1 MIESKIET
9 VKYENGEIQ
18 RYQIVCGFAWKDLCF
33 AQGQFTRESFSELL
47 RMYRIFIAT
56 KNPTFYGAL
65 VTFHIP
71 DDIQSPFTSQTEFG
85 QVFDRQLAAAIGLR
99 RMVAEGSIR
108 KKGHSLQIDAPEI
121 RQFIERLEQ
130 EGWIGVAY
138 GEKEDEVS
146 IMPVGSD
153 LGYLSSIEP
162 RPQIVCNSHFFTMDL
177 FDCDSPYDIFGTPYG
192 MIIKDGIMSQP
203 PLNHREALMV
213 DMNGIPR
220 ITRPEVKDHEISIQG
235 KTFFHGRN
243 CTIYQRPE
251 VRQTPREAGLDVM
264 IIAEFLSERTDFGE
278 ECSLIDLPEVLL
290 SEQGGNGLHLG
301 RNRGIVGS
309 QIRMVAAGRG
319 NDEVV
324 AVVSEVHCNGGDY
337 RCGRVFEIYSHHAA
351 VCTGDLVHQA
361 AGFPEV
367 DVLGLLSHD
376 GKLSGGEAVVV
387 IERQTVLGF
396 HYYLCFSRIFNE
408 TITKKQKKLAFLL
421 IKRNSGRLKV
431 IGLKFQRL
439 NKTQKPVL
447 SHWFSCSRG
456 ERTRTFDILL
466 PKQAP

>member
-71 DDIQSPFTSQTEFG
+71 DDIPSPFSGQTEFG
-85 QVFDRQLAAAIGLR
+85 KVFDRQLAAAIGLR

-213 DMNGIPR
+213 DMDGIPR
-220 ITRPEVKDHEISIQG
+220 ITRPEIKDHEISIQG

-264 IIAEFLSERTDFGE
+264 I
-278 ECSLIDLPEVLL
+278 
-290 SEQGGNGLHLG
+290 
-301 RNRGIVGS
+301 VG
-309 QIRMVAAGRG
+309 
-319 NDEVV
+319 DEVV
-324 AVVSEVHCNGGDY
+324 AFHEGGEVRVPMNGFVLHTTENLVQEPSPVIYQGFDDILFGIQVGSSSVKDGIVSKGFESSFFDIYKDIVPYPPTLYPLDYGKARAPRMAICSDEDGDPAIVWAEGPSKLYYQKGIDSCGASLLELGEFCKGIGMVNALNLDGG
-337 RCGRVFEIYSHHAA
+337 GSAEIF
-351 VCTGDLVHQA
+351 T
-361 AGFPEV
+361 
-367 DVLGLLSHD
+367 D
-376 GKLSGGEAVVV
+376 GKLLLHVSDRLPDNSDA
-387 IERQTVLGF
+387 ERPVPMGLM
-396 HYYLCFSRIFNE
+396 
-408 TITKKQKKLAFLL
+408 
-421 IKRNSGRLKV
+421 
-431 IGLKFQRL
+431 IGK
-439 NKTQKPVL
+439 
-447 SHWFSCSRG
+447 
-456 ERTRTFDILL
+456 
-466 PKQAP
+466 